1 MSERK
6 YWSITVLGVIAIFV
20 GLFWWMQPREVG
32 TESEVVETDM
42 VINQV
47 EPVRG
52 PVGGGE
58 SVVFLG
64 ENFPEEVEVWFGNK
78 KAEEVLRYDETVVVA
93 ILTTAEEV
101 GKVGMLIST
110 KDGEGIMAPVEFEY
124 VEASE
129 LENEE

>member
-1 MSERK
+1 MA
-6 YWSITVLGVIAIFV
+6 ITPKTVI
-20 GLFWWMQPREVG
+20 LQYL
-32 TESEVVETDM
+32 

-52 PVGGGE
+52 PVGGVE
-58 SVVFLG
+58 SIVFLV
-64 ENFPEEVEVWFGNK
+64 ENFPEDVEVWFGDR

-93 ILTTAEEV
+93 ILPPAEEV

>member
-1 MSERK
+1 MSEKK
-6 YWSITVLGVIAIFV
+6 YWSITILGVIAIFA
-20 GLFWWMQPREVG
+20 GLFWWMQPRGVD
-32 TESEVVETDM
+32 TDSEVIEADM

-52 PVGGGE
+52 PVEGGE
-58 SVVFLG
+58 SIVFLG
-64 ENFPEEVEVWFGNK
+64 ENFPEEVEVWFGGK

-93 ILTTAEEV
+93 ILPPADEV
-101 GKVGMLIST
+101 GKVGMLVAT
-110 KDGEGIMAPVEFEY
+110 KEGEGIMAPVEFEY